1 MPTGRMGLNG
11 GWRAGSSSPGS
22 APPTFQP
29 SAIRPGDELVPTPLT
44 KPHAHYQTGAGNSEG
59 HWVPIKLFLWQQKA
73 FESPQSWSLIN
84 FLLLGHKSCF
94 LLLLNTIPQIL
105 PSSSWLAQPGH
116 SAHLSLLPSL
126 PEATAGNADQHP
138 HTLTI
143 WGSSCRGHTGKGW
156 GRRGDG
162 SPGINSSMK
171 TEFPRTGGR
180 GTKKQ
185 SSLIEIS
192 HGQGSAA
199 PPLPCLLA
207 LGLLLILV

>member
-1 MPTGRMGLNG
+1 MEDGGLG
-11 GWRAGSSSPGS
+11 AAVQAQPPLPSSPQQSLQVMSWYPHPLQSHMHTIRQARGIRKGTGS
-22 APPTFQP
+22 P
-29 SAIRPGDELVPTPLT
+29 SSCSCGSRKPL
-44 KPHAHYQTGAGNSEG
+44 
-59 HWVPIKLFLWQQKA
+59 KLT
-73 FESPQSWSLIN
+73 SPQSWSLIN
-84 FLLLGHKSCF
+84 FFLLGHKSCF

-126 PEATAGNADQHP
+126 SEATAGNADQHP